1 MATSDSNEVQKN
13 IFEETN
19 LHEILKQLE
28 IVTEQLNLTNSRGV
42 LIGSRASQVHF
53 RSFRGGELAMDVDWD
68 L

>member
-1 MATSDSNEVQKN
+1 MATSESKLVPNMK
-13 IFEETN
+13 IEETK
-19 LHEILKQLE
+19 LEEILKELE